1 MIDGWTTLFLIL
13 LLVGSCF
20 IGYAFY
26 RSHQVT
32 KHNKEVAARLTR
44 LNGMVEIKLDALK
57 NARTRGTHV

>member
-1 MIDGWTTLFLIL
+1 MDGWTIAFLAL

-26 RSHQVT
+26 RSHQAT
-32 KHNKEVAARLTR
+32 KHNKEVAARLAK